1 MVTAISLC
9 FFCFFFFFCRSAA
22 AAELCGM
29 AVTKQK
35 SGILS
40 GEMVSSLQNKAIN
53 GALKMSSDSF
63 LSS

>member
-1 MVTAISLC
+1 
-9 FFCFFFFFCRSAA
+9 
-22 AAELCGM
+22 M

-40 GEMVSSLQNKAIN
+40 GEMVSSLQNKAIH